1 MGFFSGL
8 LGAVTSPIAGL
19 LGSIGSG
26 LISSKGADDRNE
38 QSIAM
43 QREQLDWQ
51 ERMSNTAHQREV
63 ADLEAAGLNPILSSR
78 GGASTPS
85 GVAPPQLENALGT
98 GVSSANQARIAQA
111 QIEQVRSNTD
121 LNESLAQKA
130 RAEAMTELRRP
141 DLIGAQ
147 THSATASVNQ
157 MEWATRKVEAEIEF
171 VKAQIEKSKQD
182 TWTGASQEELNKRL
196 AKLRE
201 VETALTGYQINEAK
215 ASSKFYEEGALGE
228 HSKPLRLLLEVLKG
242 ASSFRK

>member
-1 MGFFSGL
+1 M
-8 LGAVTSPIAGL
+8 
-19 LGSIGSG
+19 
-26 LISSKGADDRNE
+26 
-38 QSIAM
+38 
-43 QREQLDWQ
+43 
-51 ERMSNTAHQREV
+51 
-63 ADLEAAGLNPILSSR
+63 
-78 GGASTPS
+78 
-85 GVAPPQLENALGT
+85 
-98 GVSSANQARIAQA
+98 
-111 QIEQVRSNTD
+111 
-121 LNESLAQKA
+121 
-130 RAEAMTELRRP
+130 RRP

-171 VKAQIEKSKQD
+171 VKAQIGKSQQD

-196 AKLRE
+196 ARLRE